1 LSGTN
6 ALSASN
12 DVSPG
17 AETDIGQTLDSGL
30 GSGTQF
36 LSASDTTP
44 SLQTLS
50 PDTMQSLGLDPSSI
64 AQPSLDTSMSGSD
77 LSAMGEDNPGYGPMN
92 VASQSGGLGSWLS
105 NAKNVGTAGM
115 LGLSLKNALS
125 KPKLTSADATASA
138 AATDA
143 VKSADAVINSGG
155 TATAEWGSQKASIDA
170 TINQQIQQQTEAI
183 QQAAANSGQG
193 NQNSGIVQQQIAQ
206 MTANANTQRQT
217 LYSQQQQANVSAALS
232 ELSSGDATLTSIGN
246 AELKQSEE
254 AQQLAAQTA
263 ELALQLQT
271 GTATKQAGAGS

>member
-1 LSGTN
+1 
-6 ALSASN
+6 
-12 DVSPG
+12 
-17 AETDIGQTLDSGL
+17 
-30 GSGTQF
+30 
-36 LSASDTTP
+36 
-44 SLQTLS
+44 
-50 PDTMQSLGLDPSSI
+50 
-64 AQPSLDTSMSGSD
+64 MSGSD